1 MDIIIMDTPELEEV
15 IENEY
20 GENDDEL
27 DEFFDDDLEDLSDI
41 LIDDSLP
48 ESSSNV
54 SECPKSDQEEMD
66 EYLEDAWRQME
77 IEVEAEL
84 RRKEAMKTEE
94 ESDQKQSQSSLKK
107 KEGTQI
113 KMSNAEKQDSLVNL
127 KEINEELTLNE
138 ASEPAI
144 IKTDASVDS
153 GVTGET
159 SENQKE
165 VSPTKYPPL
174 ISSDIT
180 ETTQSIQNSEI
191 ESLPKG
197 YKVDSSTNTIVSPG
211 GQHYNSRVEAFQQMC
226 NQPGPGLRAEMFDTL
241 VFEGFQAHPLLAPGW
256 IFRQENDQLCFLDFN
271 GTLLHSLEVAQSYF
285 QEFCSEEEYK
295 NFEKFILIISEGNL
309 NQAWVNI
316 LLKLQ
321 KTFSAKSFFFRSSNI
336 HP

>member
-54 SECPKSDQEEMD
+54 SECLKSDQEEMD

-84 RRKEAMKTEE
+84 KRKEEMKTEE
-94 ESDQKQSQSSLKK
+94 ESDQKLTKSSLNK
-107 KEGTQI
+107 KEGAQI

-138 ASEPAI
+138 ASGPAI

-153 GVTGET
+153 EET
-159 SENQKE
+159 EKKTENQK
-165 VSPTKYPPL
+165 VSSTKCPPS

-180 ETTQSIQNSEI
+180 ETTQNTQSSEI

-285 QEFCSEEEYK
+285 QEFCSEEEYE

-309 NQAWVNI
+309 NQVWVNI

-321 KTFSAKSFFFRSSNI
+321 KTSIFC
-336 HP
+336 